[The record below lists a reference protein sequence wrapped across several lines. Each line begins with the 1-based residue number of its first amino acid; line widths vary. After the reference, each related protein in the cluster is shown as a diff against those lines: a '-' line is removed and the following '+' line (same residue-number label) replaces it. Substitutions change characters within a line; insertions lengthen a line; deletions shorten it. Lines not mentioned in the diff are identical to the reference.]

1 MVEHKIINRWSHRFI
16 VLLLPL
22 CLCFS
27 WITLV
32 VGPTYPRFEYA
43 KPGFPADQVTPPLT
57 SSQRLDFTLV
67 TVAYLESWQP
77 IEEAIQVLAQQQ
89 LPYAGGPLYKQRE
102 LSHLRD
108 VKQLTD
114 TIRLL
119 VLATAVPVIGS
130 LLLLWRR
137 PQTRKCAYLAVGQ
150 GGLLTLILLSGI
162 TGLILF
168 GWSFFFY
175 QFHGLLFSA
184 GSWSFSSTDSLMRLY
199 PEQFFFNVSLIMSMG
214 TWLLGLATL
223 LTGYFLAWR
232 CTCTEEQMR
241 KGVVHVAKVVR

>member
-1 MVEHKIINRWSHRFI
+1 M
-16 VLLLPL
+16 
-22 CLCFS
+22 
-27 WITLV
+27 
-32 VGPTYPRFEYA
+32 
-43 KPGFPADQVTPPLT
+43 
-57 SSQRLDFTLV
+57 
-67 TVAYLESWQP
+67 
-77 IEEAIQVLAQQQ
+77 
-89 LPYAGGPLYKQRE
+89 
-102 LSHLRD
+102 RD

-119 VLATAVPVIGS
+119 ALATAVAVIGS

-137 PQTRKCAYLAVGQ
+137 PQTRKRAYLAVGQ

-184 GSWSFSSTDSLMRLY
+184 GSWSFSPTDSLMRLY
-199 PEQFFFNVSLIMSMG
+199 PEQFFFNVGLIMSMG
-214 TWLLGLATL
+214 TWLLGLVTL

-232 CTCTEEQMR
+232 LRCESVQGR
-241 KGVVHVAKVVR
+241 